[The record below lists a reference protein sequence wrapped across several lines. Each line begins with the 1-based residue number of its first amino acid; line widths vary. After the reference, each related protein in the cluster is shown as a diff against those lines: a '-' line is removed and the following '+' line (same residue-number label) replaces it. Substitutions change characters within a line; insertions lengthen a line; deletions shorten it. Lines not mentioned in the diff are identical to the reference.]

1 MARYVAGVF
10 LQILGMA
17 AVLVGLLM
25 GVSDARFVRHEL
37 MYLGAGIIV
46 FYAGHVLR
54 GARR

>member
-1 MARYVAGVF
+1 
-10 LQILGMA
+10 
-17 AVLVGLLM
+17 M